1 MKRLAIPVIMLLV
14 MVPGSAEAGPDCAD
28 GITIQCVMAQEMT
41 TPVSLGPIPMMH
53 CDIAQVDG
61 SRYCSPCENG
71 REVSS
76 AVLNQRCN
84 ARYPRCNGRC
94 IGSLAW

>member
-1 MKRLAIPVIMLLV
+1 MKGLAIPVIILLF
-14 MVPGSAEAGPDCAD
+14 MVPGLAGASLDCAD
-28 GITIQCVMAQEMT
+28 GITVQCVVAQEME
-41 TPVSLGPIPMMH
+41 TPVSLGPIPMIH

-76 AVLNQRCN
+76 TVLSQRCN
-84 ARYPRCNGRC
+84 ARYPGCNGRC
-94 IGSLAW
+94 VGSLAW

>member
-1 MKRLAIPVIMLLV
+1 MKRLAIPVIILLV
-14 MVPGSAEAGPDCAD
+14 MVPGPAEADLDCAD
-28 GITIQCVMAQEMT
+28 GITVQCVVAQEMAA
-41 TPVSLGPIPMMH
+41 PVSLGPISMIH

-76 AVLNQRCN
+76 TMLSRRCN
-84 ARYPRCNGRC
+84 AKYPECNGRC

>member
-1 MKRLAIPVIMLLV
+1 MKRLAIPVFILLF
-14 MVPGSAEAGPDCAD
+14 MAPGLVQAGPDCED
-28 GITIQCVMAQEMT
+28 GTTVQCVVAQELAA
-41 TPVSLGPIPMMH
+41 PVSLGPIPMIH

-76 AVLNQRCN
+76 SMLNERCN

-94 IGSLAW
+94 VGSLAW